1 MKYVLSLSG
10 GAGSA
15 VAGERAGERYGWENI
30 LPWIADTLWEDA
42 DLWRLVDRICA
53 RWGVVPFIHRD
64 GRTPLQ
70 VAEDHSIIPNQKIA
84 PCSFELKTKPF
95 KKFIAAYPKPV
106 TVLLGMDWR
115 EQHRMAA
122 PRRNYEAIDGVFVDY
137 PLMWQPF
144 EFRPYQDVIR
154 SWGIEPPRLYEFGFP
169 HNNCGGRC
177 VKQGV
182 REWQRLALNFPD
194 RFAEVRDWEQ
204 AQRAKGGARA
214 TYAIARDQANGDV
227 KPLTLAEIEQR
238 AQPGDDEPS
247 QDDMF
252 ACMCSY

>member
-30 LPWIADTLWEDA
+30 LPWIADTSWEDA
-42 DLWRLVDRICA
+42 DLWRLVDQICA
-53 RWGVVPFIHRD
+53 RWGVTPFIHRD

-95 KKFIAAYPKPV
+95 KKFIDAYPKPV

-154 SWGIEPPRLYEFGFP
+154 SWGIEPPRLYGFGFP

-182 REWQRLALNFPD
+182 REWQRLALNFPE

-214 TYAIARDQANGDV
+214 TYAIARDQTGGDV

-238 AQPGDDEPS
+238 A
-247 QDDMF
+247 
-252 ACMCSY
+252 ARRR